1 MSGDTADPKMRT
13 NERRKEGKA
22 VVVLLGGPSAE
33 HDVSVVSGWAIADSL
48 ADSGYA
54 VERFFIDLSGRWWQ
68 VPATAAA
75 GRPRPGTFDDPAAL
89 GAGGPWQPGEALN
102 RIASRPVA
110 PIVFPALHGP
120 FGEDG
125 TVQALLEAYDLAYA
139 GAGVAASAVGMD
151 KALYKRLAR
160 GLGMP
165 IVDWVEITAS
175 RWASARQ
182 AVLNVLAAF
191 SEQSDEPRLM
201 VKPARMGSS
210 LGMSI
215 AHTPA
220 ERGRA
225 LDEAFRFDSLAIVE
239 RYLDHPRELEV
250 AVVGNDPGALEAY
263 GPGEVFPG
271 REFYDYIA
279 KYSDGVSEVTAKADL
294 PEVLG
299 RRIRSLAL
307 DAYRAIGCEGFARVD
322 FLLAGEDLYLNE
334 LNTIPGFTPIS
345 LFPQVAATGLGSFGA
360 VCRRIVELAAER
372 QAFRVR
378 SRLTTADLPR

>member
-1 MSGDTADPKMRT
+1 MRGDVTDSNMRT
-13 NERRKEGKA
+13 AERRRGGRG
-22 VVVLLGGPSAE
+22 VVVLVGGPSAE

-48 ADSGYA
+48 AESGYS
-54 VERFFIDLSGRWWQ
+54 VERFFIDLSGRWWR
-68 VPATAAA
+68 VPATASS
-75 GRPRPGTFDDPAAL
+75 GRPRPGTFDDPAVI
-89 GAGGPWQPGEALN
+89 GAQGPWQPGEALE

-151 KALYKRLAR
+151 KALFKRLVR

-165 IVDWVEITAS
+165 VVDWVEVTAA
-175 RWASARQ
+175 RWASARL
-182 AVLNVLAAF
+182 AVLDEIAAF
-191 SEQSDEPRLM
+191 AEQSAQGRLM

-210 LGMSI
+210 VGMSI
-215 AHTPA
+215 AHAPA

-250 AVVGNDPGALEAY
+250 AVVGNDPSALEAY

-271 REFYDYIA
+271 REFYDYVA
-279 KYSDGVSEVTAKADL
+279 KYSDGVSEVTPTADI
-294 PEVLG
+294 PVELG
-299 RRIRSLAL
+299 ERVRSLAL
-307 DAYRAIGCEGFARVD
+307 AAYRAIGCEGFARVD
-322 FLLAGEDLYLNE
+322 FLLDGDELYLNE
-334 LNTIPGFTPIS
+334 INTIPGFTPIS
-345 LFPQVAATGLGSFGA
+345 LFPQMAATGLGDFGA
-360 VCRRIVELAAER
+360 VCRRIVQLAEER
-372 QAFRVR
+372 QEFRVR

>member
-1 MSGDTADPKMRT
+1 MRGDVTDSNTRTA
-13 NERRKEGKA
+13 ERRKSGRG
-22 VVVLLGGPSAE
+22 VVVLVGGPSAE

-48 ADSGYA
+48 AESGYS
-54 VERFFIDLSGRWWQ
+54 VERFFIDLSGRWWR
-68 VPATAAA
+68 VPATAAS
-75 GRPRPGTFDDPAAL
+75 GRPRPGTFDDPAVI
-89 GAGGPWQPGEALN
+89 GAQGPWQPGEALE

-151 KALYKRLAR
+151 KALFKRLVR
-160 GLGMP
+160 GLSMP
-165 IVDWVEITAS
+165 VVDWVEVTAA
-175 RWASARQ
+175 RWGSARL
-182 AVLNVLAAF
+182 AVLDEIAAF
-191 SEQSDEPRLM
+191 AELSAHGRLM

-210 LGMSI
+210 VGMSI
-215 AHTPA
+215 AHAPA

-250 AVVGNDPGALEAY
+250 AVVGNDPSALEAY

-271 REFYDYIA
+271 REFYDYVA
-279 KYSDGVSEVTAKADL
+279 KYSDGVSEVTPTADI
-294 PEVLG
+294 PVELG
-299 RRIRSLAL
+299 ERVRSLAL
-307 DAYRAIGCEGFARVD
+307 AAYRAIGCEGFARVD
-322 FLLAGEDLYLNE
+322 FLLDGDELYLNE
-334 LNTIPGFTPIS
+334 INTIPGFTPIS
-345 LFPQVAATGLGSFGA
+345 LFPQMAATGLGDFGA
-360 VCRRIVELAAER
+360 VCRRIVQLAEER
-372 QAFRVR
+372 QEFRVR